1 MAIQANLDLGE
12 TIIPKA
18 YYKIAKVILASADVD
33 TIEDSDD
40 GNAVLTYVKEY
51 ENVAHV
57 YVYSDEEARRR
68 NVIPIKTFAIFFEYD
83 FIALSENVY
92 EQAYEA
98 LKNVESL
105 VGCEIIDC

>member
-1 MAIQANLDLGE
+1 MAIQANLELGE
-12 TIIPKA
+12 AIIPNA
-18 YYKIAKVILASADVD
+18 YYKVAKLILASTDVD
-33 TIEDSDD
+33 TFEDSED
-40 GNAVLTYVKEY
+40 GNSVLTYVKEY
-51 ENVAHV
+51 ENVAHI
-57 YVYSDEEARRR
+57 YVYSDEEARKR

-83 FIALSENVY
+83 FITSNKNVY